1 MADVS
6 KEMQKMEA
14 AIPEGVERTRP
25 RKVYTPAVDILERK
39 DDIIVTADMPGVD
52 EGTVDV
58 TLEKNVLTISG
69 TVGPVFPDS
78 RRQVLTE
85 YGVGDYQR
93 AFTIS
98 EEVDRERIHASVKD
112 GVLRLIL
119 PKAAMAKSR
128 KIEVRGA
135 A

>member
-1 MADVS
+1 
-6 KEMQKMEA
+6 
-14 AIPEGVERTRP
+14 
-25 RKVYTPAVDILERK
+25 
-39 DDIIVTADMPGVD
+39 
-52 EGTVDV
+52 
-58 TLEKNVLTISG
+58 
-69 TVGPVFPDS
+69 VGPVFPDS